1 MKVVPL
7 SDFISALL
15 KNNLISTHQ
24 LNEAKSR
31 QSIIKKPLQELLV
44 EMGYI
49 SEKDLIHFASKIFDI
64 PVFSPEKDIVDISV
78 TKLISDKMARNHVV
92 FPVGKDDGSLI
103 LAISDPTNVIAL
115 DDINIA
121 AKMPIK
127 PVLCKKSDILKCI
140 DKYYQLDDSLYDI
153 LSNIIITKVH
163 GDEHSVLGEE
173 IFDLKDNKHKSSA
186 AVRLINFILKDAV
199 KNKAS
204 DIHIEPQEKFVLVR
218 YRLDGDLKN
227 MIKMPRFL
235 HAALVARIKIL
246 TKLDIAEK
254 RKPQDG
260 RVSIL
265 IDDRKI
271 DLRISTMPTFY
282 GEKIA
287 IRLLDPKEARI
298 ELNKLGLHTEE
309 YNTLVDVITASQGMI
324 LVTGPTGSGKTSTL
338 YAALNHIKD
347 ETKNIIT
354 IEDPIEYL
362 IESINQTQIN
372 PAKDIT
378 FANGLR
384 NILRQDP
391 NVILVGEIRDRDTA
405 NIALRASLTGH
416 LVLSTLHTNSA
427 TSSITRL
434 MDLGVDNFVISSA
447 LLAIVSQRLIKLI
460 CPHCKEE
467 YRPSAS
473 LLNKFGSY
481 IEKIEIGKFFMGRG
495 CQQCNFTGYAGR
507 TAVFE
512 ILTISEKI
520 KTQIAQKVPESEI
533 FKEAKINGL
542 KPLIESAMEKVAKG
556 LTTLDEIATC
566 IYFVEDK
573 KNDNNPVGRD
583 INASRSSDM
592 FSLEKNLFPHDHEG
606 TTGDFGII

>member
-1 MKVVPL
+1 
-7 SDFISALL
+7 
-15 KNNLISTHQ
+15 
-24 LNEAKSR
+24 
-31 QSIIKKPLQELLV
+31 
-44 EMGYI
+44 
-49 SEKDLIHFASKIFDI
+49 
-64 PVFSPEKDIVDISV
+64 
-78 TKLISDKMARNHVV
+78 
-92 FPVGKDDGSLI
+92 
-103 LAISDPTNVIAL
+103 
-115 DDINIA
+115 
-121 AKMPIK
+121 
-127 PVLCKKSDILKCI
+127 
-140 DKYYQLDDSLYDI
+140 
-153 LSNIIITKVH
+153 
-163 GDEHSVLGEE
+163 
-173 IFDLKDNKHKSSA
+173 
-186 AVRLINFILKDAV
+186 
-199 KNKAS
+199 
-204 DIHIEPQEKFVLVR
+204 
-218 YRLDGDLKN
+218 
-227 MIKMPRFL
+227 MIKIPRVL

-298 ELNKLGLHTEE
+298 ELNRLGLHKEE
-309 YNTLVDVITASQGMI
+309 YNTLVDVITASQGMV

-338 YAALNHIKD
+338 YATLNRIKD

-362 IESINQTQIN
+362 IEGINQTQIN

-391 NVILVGEIRDRDTA
+391 NVILVGEIRDGDTA
-405 NIALRASLTGH
+405 NIAFRASLTGH

-434 MDLGVDNFVISSA
+434 RDLGVDNFVISSA

-460 CPHCKEE
+460 CLHCKEE
-467 YRPSAS
+467 YRPSIS
-473 LLNKFGSY
+473 LLNKFSSY
-481 IEKIEIGKFFMGRG
+481 IEKIEIGKFFVGRG

-507 TAVFE
+507 TAVLE

-520 KTQIAQKVPESEI
+520 KNQIAHKVPESEI

-556 LTTLDEIATC
+556 LTTLDEVTTC
-566 IYFVEDK
+566 VYFIEDK
-573 KNDNNPVGRD
+573 KKDNNHAGRD
-583 INASRSSDM
+583 INASHSCDI
-592 FSLEKNLFPHDHEG
+592 FSLEKNIFPHDHEG
-606 TTGDFGII
+606 TIGDPGII